1 MWINH
6 TIPSSTD
13 IIGSIQM
20 HRFYLIIFSFVF
32 SHIFLWFLLLG
43 FNLFSSQS
51 ISSSRPFVVV
61 TAELMS
67 VQF

>member
-6 TIPSSTD
+6 AILSSTD
-13 IIGSIQM
+13 IIGSIEM
-20 HRFYLIIFSFVF
+20 HRFYLVIFSFV
-32 SHIFLWFLLLG
+32 SSYVFLWFLLLG

-51 ISSSRPFVVV
+51 ISYSRPFAVV